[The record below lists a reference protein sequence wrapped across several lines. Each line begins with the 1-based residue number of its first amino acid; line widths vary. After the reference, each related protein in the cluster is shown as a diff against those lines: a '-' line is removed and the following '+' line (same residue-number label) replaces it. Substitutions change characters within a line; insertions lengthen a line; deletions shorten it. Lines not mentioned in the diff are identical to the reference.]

1 MAAGHQGDDGAKLR
15 DLEARIKAAK
25 GEVDKPEV
33 SEVVEHYSQAQLA
46 WRMVTELVVGLL
58 LGAAIGYGL
67 DVLFGAAPWFL
78 IVFCMLGFA
87 AGIRTMMRTAEEV
100 QKAINTPD
108 GGEGT

>member
-1 MAAGHQGDDGAKLR
+1 MSEDIDPDRLKQLSERLA
-15 DLEARIKAAK
+15 EARGDEPKPVEENHITAA
-25 GEVDKPEV
+25 
-33 SEVVEHYSQAQLA
+33 QAG

-67 DVLFGAAPWFL
+67 DAVFGSEPWLL

-87 AGIRTMMRTAEEV
+87 AGVRVMLKTAEEI
-100 QKAINTPD
+100 QKVNTPD

>member
-1 MAAGHQGDDGAKLR
+1 MSEDIDPDRLKQLSERLA
-15 DLEARIKAAK
+15 EAK
-25 GEVDKPEV
+25 GTDPKP
-33 SEVVEHYSQAQLA
+33 VEENHITAAQAG

-67 DVLFGAAPWFL
+67 DAVFGSEPWLL

-87 AGIRTMMRTAEEV
+87 AGVRVMLKTAEEI
-100 QKAINTPD
+100 QKNNTPD

>member
-1 MAAGHQGDDGAKLR
+1 MTEDPDPDRLKQLSERLA
-15 DLEARIKAAK
+15 EAR
-25 GEVDKPEV
+25 GEEKPASKSEGGFSSAEV
-33 SEVVEHYSQAQLA
+33 G

-100 QKAINTPD
+100 QKAQTKPD